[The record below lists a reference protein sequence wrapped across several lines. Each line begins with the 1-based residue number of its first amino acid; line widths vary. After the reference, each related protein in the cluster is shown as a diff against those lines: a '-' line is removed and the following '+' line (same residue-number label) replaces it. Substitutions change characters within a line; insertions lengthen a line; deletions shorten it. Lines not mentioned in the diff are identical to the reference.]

1 MSEKNTAGNQMSIFH
16 KAMLSGAVQMCGA
29 EDDPQLQ
36 LILLEP
42 TGEVVALNRWAIY
55 AAAPVPSVI
64 KTSLSINTMDKILAA
79 PVVVSRAQI
88 ELLVKNIPADKQFK
102 SLLEHVSIT
111 NRDGN
116 VLNATFNDGR
126 GERSMSLRS
135 MQTYPALSQWQQRFQ
150 ALGKAVAFSNFVYN
164 RARLEYVMS
173 AIGAACKYS
182 GEFDYI
188 AQQEFEHG
196 FIWKTK
202 NGQLNQVILIAWV
215 CSTASPE
222 VSLWEQSLLIKPTA
236 LLRPKRTQPE

>member
-1 MSEKNTAGNQMSIFH
+1 MSIFH

-55 AAAPVPSVI
+55 ATAPVPNVI
-64 KTSLSINTMDKILAA
+64 KTSLSINTTDKTLAA

-88 ELLVKNIPADKQFK
+88 ELLIKNIPADKQFK

-135 MQTYPALSQWQQRFQ
+135 MQTYPALSQWRQRFQ
-150 ALGKAVAFSNFVYN
+150 ALGKAIAFSNFVYN
-164 RARLEYVMS
+164 RARLEYVMA
-173 AIGAACKYS
+173 AISAACKYS

-236 LLRPKRTQPE
+236 LSRPKRCPAN